1 MEEAQ
6 YDELQEVYDE
16 VEMKKALWCALE
28 DFGNKRLSWIDTHF
42 EKLGVEDVE
51 EVVQRSGFI

>member
-1 MEEAQ
+1 VEEAR
-6 YDELQEVYDE
+6 YDELQDVYDE

-28 DFGNKRLSWIDTHF
+28 DFGHKRLSWIDTHF

-51 EVVQRSGFI
+51 EVVQK